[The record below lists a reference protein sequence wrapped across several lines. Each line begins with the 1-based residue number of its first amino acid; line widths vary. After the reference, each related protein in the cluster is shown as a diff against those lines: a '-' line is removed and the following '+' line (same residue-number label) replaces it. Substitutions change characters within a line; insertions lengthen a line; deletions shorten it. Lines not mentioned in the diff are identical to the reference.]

1 MSQDSL
7 SRPLPPADHSRLM
20 AGEILLQSRSYS
32 LWGGSVTAQIYLP
45 VERSELWAYLTNYSL
60 WPELFAHITHS
71 GVVETRTPFH
81 KRVYQAAQKQF
92 ALITIGMDAC
102 LWVREYPPRQIRFEL
117 ETENSSFR
125 EFKAELWLEAA
136 ASDSSHSSGHSL
148 GTVLSY
154 TVQAIATW
162 PIPAPLLKEAI
173 GSDLPENLRHLR
185 SYLAQHHQ
193 AISAAQSSTE
203 ENHPGSIEN
212 QP

>member
-7 SRPLPPADHSRLM
+7 SRPLPPADESRLM
-20 AGEILLQSRSYS
+20 AGEILLHSRSYS

-45 VERSELWAYLTNYSL
+45 IERSQLWANLTNYSL
-60 WPELFAHITHS
+60 WPQLFAHITHS
-71 GVVETRTPFH
+71 GVVETRSPFY
-81 KRVYQAAQKQF
+81 KRLYQSAQKQF
-92 ALITIGMDAC
+92 ALITIGMDAY

-117 ETENSSFR
+117 EAENSSFR
-125 EFKAELWLEAA
+125 EFTAELWLEAA
-136 ASDSSHSSGHSL
+136 NHSSHSSGNSP
-148 GTVLSY
+148 GTFLSY

-162 PIPAPLLKEAI
+162 PIPAPLIKEAI

-193 AISAAQSSTE
+193 AISTVQSPTE